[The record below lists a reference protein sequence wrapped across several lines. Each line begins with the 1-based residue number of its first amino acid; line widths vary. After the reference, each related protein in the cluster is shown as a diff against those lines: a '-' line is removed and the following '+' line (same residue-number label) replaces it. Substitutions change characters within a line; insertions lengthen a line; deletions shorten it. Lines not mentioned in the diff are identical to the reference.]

1 MSYVKAISDVSYN
14 HYSVPIDAR
23 VRDLYVD
30 RNYYGPGG
38 GGATG
43 PTGPSGETGSQG
55 LQGPTGAQGD
65 AGSTG
70 PTGSQGLS
78 GETGDTGPTGPQGL
92 QGPTGVTGP
101 TGLRGLQGITGPTG
115 PTGRTGPTGST
126 GPTGDTGSQGPSPPN
141 IGFSVALKN
150 DYDIVTGISQI
161 IYDYDDSSYGL
172 YNYGIYNTVSG
183 IATISTDGIYFV
195 SASATY
201 NHVVNIS
208 PETVV
213 LTVFRNGFG
222 NFPIM
227 ISTLFYPADNN
238 DYSTVNC
245 SGTFRLLRGDTIEVW
260 FSCPLAANQ
269 QIVATT
275 RSGFSMQY
283 LNTII

>member
-78 GETGDTGPTGPQGL
+78 GVTGSQGPTGPQGL

-115 PTGRTGPTGST
+115 PTGRTGPTGTQGDTGTT
-126 GPTGDTGSQGPSPPN
+126 GPTGPSFTAQ
-141 IGFSVALKN
+141 GFSVALTADQDILTGN
-150 DYDIVTGISQI
+150 TQILYDFTS
-161 IYDYDDSSYGL
+161 SSYGL
-172 YNYGIYNTVSG
+172 YNSGMYDTSTGIASITQTGIYA
-183 IATISTDGIYFV
+183 I

-201 NHVVNIS
+201 NHDFNITN
-208 PETVV
+208 ETLV

-227 ISTLFYPADNN
+227 ISTLFYPSVNN

-245 SGTFRLLRGDTIEVW
+245 SGTFSLLSGDTLEVW
-260 FSCPLAANQ
+260 FNCPLATNQ
-269 QIVATT
+269 SIVATT
-275 RSGFSMQY
+275 RSGFSVQRVA
-283 LNTII
+283 